1 MTALAE
7 ARADL
12 IAWLPVAAALIT
24 EPDTQPHV
32 GRTQPGSKPPWNS
45 AVAYVLTD
53 IHAAVRELEQD
64 FRYQVTGT
72 VMMRGGSDGNTIA
85 AINAVGK
92 LAAALDHAMA
102 DHAARLLN
110 RYVTAVMQLP
120 AVDLEERC
128 RQVPAP
134 CPRCQRRMLRVYERS
149 GRVACLGCAT
159 RGQMMPGT
167 VSDGYIE
174 WQDGTLT

>member
-1 MTALAE
+1 MPGNTA
-7 ARADL
+7 
-12 IAWLPVAAALIT
+12 VF
-24 EPDTQPHV
+24 
-32 GRTQPGSKPPWNS
+32 
-45 AVAYVLTD
+45 YVLTD

-72 VMMRGGSDGNTIA
+72 VTVRGGSDGNTVA
-85 AINAVGK
+85 AINAVCN

-102 DHAARLLN
+102 DHAARILN

-159 RGQMMPGT
+159 RGRMMPGT

-174 WQDGTLT
+174 WEDGTIT